1 MRLGIRLAVLL
12 AAMLCLALPGSASPA
27 SGTVTLTNFTATGDQ
42 VARVDVN
49 GNALDAHD
57 GQIAQFGNTYYL
69 YGTSYTCGYEYLIN
83 ANFCGFKVYSSTD
96 LTHWT
101 DRGYVALPRSCQYCF
116 RPHVL
121 YNHQTHKYVLWV
133 NDGAAPQGYLVYTND
148 SPTGVF
154 TEQNI
159 PALAVSCGVDFT
171 LFEDTDG
178 TAYIAHNDACHGV
191 DMVVEQLTG
200 DYLSTDGSYTR
211 LGLSAVEAPA
221 MFRRGNTY
229 YITMSDP
236 NCAYCTGTG
245 TGYMTAS
252 SPLGPWTG
260 ASGVAQPWTV
270 SNGQLHVDG
279 GGLGTTTQGASW
291 TDYTFASDVAPQ
303 QTGSLNGGS
312 YAQAGLAFRV
322 DSNGD
327 GYAFLLSNYA
337 YSSANA
343 GGYLAFVKLTGGS
356 AALVSSA
363 ALPFAVTGGQTYHV
377 AIGVQGNTFTA
388 TVNGTLADTVTDA
401 SYSAGAVGLLENQGD
416 NESTTVD
423 NVDVTGPSGQSLFA
437 DDFSSGTLT
446 GWQPPTRNTAI
457 LISPDSCGGQPS
469 FVAPLQGAKGST
481 VYLYGSDLWNAHRN
495 EGESNFY
502 WAPLQFATNGAI
514 QPIAC
519 TATATVALADDIPG
533 HQNTLPGQDQS
544 SGVAGFTD
552 SCLINGG
559 AQATQS
565 FTAGR
570 SGTLRQVQVAAYQE
584 TTPAK
589 RSGQLPADEGPSPNA
604 PLSVSLVSLDGQGT
618 LATQV
623 FDPNIVGWAPDELT
637 MTPNVPVV
645 AGHHYEIVLSSASTQ
660 GCYGALTK
668 NGNLMFATAVR

>member
-1 MRLGIRLAVLL
+1 MRLGIRLVVLL
-12 AAMLCLALPGSASPA
+12 AALLCLVLPSQANAA
-27 SGTVTLTNFTATGDQ
+27 SGTVTITNVTPGGEQA
-42 VARVDVN
+42 ARVDVN

-83 ANFCGFKVYSSTD
+83 ANFCGFTVYSSTD

-121 YNHQTHKYVLWV
+121 YDHQTHKYVLWV

-148 SPTGVF
+148 APTGVF

-191 DMVVEQLTG
+191 DMVVEQLTP

-211 LGLSAVEAPA
+211 LGLSNVEAPA
-221 MFRRGNTY
+221 LFKRGSTY
-229 YITMSDP
+229 YLTMSDP
-236 NCAYCTGTG
+236 TCAYCTGTG
-245 TGYMTAS
+245 TGYLTAA

-260 ASGVAQPWTV
+260 QPDVAQPWTV
-270 SNGQLHVDG
+270 AGGQLHVEG
-279 GGLGTTTQGASW
+279 GGLGTSTQGSSW
-291 TDYTFASDVAPQ
+291 TDYTFASDVTPA
-303 QTGSLNGGS
+303 QTGSLNGTG

-337 YSSANA
+337 YGSANA
-343 GGYLAFVKLTGGS
+343 GGYLAFVTLSGGS
-356 AALVSSA
+356 AALVSSV
-363 ALPFAVTGGQTYHV
+363 ALPFAVTGGQSYHV
-377 AIGVQGNTFTA
+377 AIGVRGSTFTA

-401 SYSAGAVGLLENQGD
+401 SYPAGAVGFLENQSD
-416 NESTTVD
+416 HESATFD
-423 NVDVTGPSGQSLFA
+423 NVAVTAPSGQALFT
-437 DDFSSGTLT
+437 DDFSAGTLA

-469 FVAPLQGAKGST
+469 FVAPLRGTNGST

-502 WAPLQFATNGAI
+502 WAPLQFGATGAI
-514 QPIAC
+514 QPITCA
-519 TATATVALADDIPG
+519 ATATIALADDVPG
-533 HQNTLPGQDQS
+533 HQNPLPGQDQS

-552 SCLINGG
+552 NCAITGG
-559 AQATQS
+559 TQVTQS

-570 SGTLRQVQVAAYQE
+570 SGTLREVTVAAYQE
-584 TTPAK
+584 TTPAQ
-589 RSGQLPADEGPSPNA
+589 RSGQLPPDEGASPNA
-604 PLSVSLVSLDGQGT
+604 PLTLSLVSSTGT
-618 LATQV
+618 LASQV
-623 FDPNIVGWAPDELT
+623 FDPNIVGWAPKQLI

-645 AGHHYEIVLSSASTQ
+645 AGQHYSIVLSSASTQ
-660 GCYGALTK
+660 GCYGVLTSS
-668 NGNLMFATAVR
+668 GDNLMFATSVG